1 MAEFDQVAIDVLAG
15 AGDEGAV
22 MFECWLGPLTDTVP
36 DSPAE
41 SDAYRLFTDPQFL
54 EWLEVPAAA
63 ILHQIPGTAGELE
76 GRSFVWVKREARIK
90 RCQSGCAYQFLELE
104 AGKNADDPT
113 ATRPRGYP

>member
-54 EWLEVPAAA
+54 EWLQIPGDA
-63 ILHQIPGTAGELE
+63 ILHQIPGTEFRDGKSVIWVER
-76 GRSFVWVKREARIK
+76 GRRIT
-90 RCQSGCAYQFLELE
+90 RCQSGCANHFAELE
-104 AGKNADDPT
+104 AGDAANDPT
-113 ATRPRGYP
+113 ARRPRPYP